1 MYVFLKKIFFMFA
14 LVFLNANANAFE
26 KSIQAFVSQQ
36 EAVTQSFGD
45 PVLSSLYQYRK
56 AVEKDAY
63 QNTLQ
68 LCEGYRRARGLGPH
82 PAHGKYMFSAED
94 AASAWSK
101 VLVEGAKQPLSGMFG
116 LKSDYLEYGQYGMR
130 DWSSWFQ
137 SMYTMYLV
145 NSFGFL
151 GGAVHCLGTMDQKEI
166 EKLALAI
173 INVDIA
179 ATSVTTAGGLL
190 VSFFIPEILFPK
202 IVQATGFVFRPV
214 TKLLGYLSLRVGRV
228 IPLRIA
234 GITVGGVVADNL
246 MIYMQNKE
254 HYQKELQ
261 ELINPESAEAKSSA
275 RTKRFLQLTKTFEVF
290 YKLYHEEQSLR
301 EQSGSQLCYACE
313 DLYKPYNEYLKLHYN
328 KELQLAMQ
336 ADFDSLSKQYFLSQE
351 ETLYFELL
359 KAYLPILNEHVLS
372 LYR

>member
-1 MYVFLKKIFFMFA
+1 
-14 LVFLNANANAFE
+14 
-26 KSIQAFVSQQ
+26 
-36 EAVTQSFGD
+36 
-45 PVLSSLYQYRK
+45 
-56 AVEKDAY
+56 
-63 QNTLQ
+63 
-68 LCEGYRRARGLGPH
+68 
-82 PAHGKYMFSAED
+82 
-94 AASAWSK
+94 
-101 VLVEGAKQPLSGMFG
+101 
-116 LKSDYLEYGQYGMR
+116 
-130 DWSSWFQ
+130 
-137 SMYTMYLV
+137 
-145 NSFGFL
+145 
-151 GGAVHCLGTMDQKEI
+151 
-166 EKLALAI
+166 
-173 INVDIA
+173 
-179 ATSVTTAGGLL
+179 
-190 VSFFIPEILFPK
+190 
-202 IVQATGFVFRPV
+202 
-214 TKLLGYLSLRVGRV
+214 LGYLSLRVGRV